1 LWNNAIQVSA
11 TQLNISHFNADGV
24 DIDIFLA
31 LLKTNDTLILQDSA
45 NNANYQRWTVTGN
58 VTEFSAYTAV
68 PVAIATSGGT
78 GTSGFANALPIILVI
93 VSTGQ
98 QGATG
103 TAGST
108 GPQGPTG
115 ATGTVG
121 PQGPTGATGTTGASG
136 TIGATGIEG
145 ATGVQ
150 GFVGATGAGGL
161 TGATGVTGNTGAT
174 GAFSGTLTGN
184 IDGAGYNISNIGLL
198 SATGNITGN
207 YFIGNGSLL
216 TGITGGGGNG
226 QAIINGNSNVRI
238 DVAGGNVIVGVDG
251 VDQVANITSSAVTVT
266 GVIATP
272 TSMSGN
278 VTVPGNVNSV
288 MFGPVE
294 FGNSSIFTLG
304 NTSTFAIP
312 DFGAGGNG
320 GGNGTAIINGTSN
333 VSIDSANAN
342 VTIGVAG
349 TANVAVITTNTV
361 SVTGNVEATVAVIA
375 DATYVTNGLALNQR
389 TVTANYTVPT
399 DYNALSAG
407 PITVA
412 NAVVVNIGT
421 SSWVIV

>member
-1 LWNNAIQVSA
+1 
-11 TQLNISHFNADGV
+11 
-24 DIDIFLA
+24 
-31 LLKTNDTLILQDSA
+31 
-45 NNANYQRWTVTGN
+45 
-58 VTEFSAYTAV
+58 
-68 PVAIATSGGT
+68 
-78 GTSGFANALPIILVI
+78 
-93 VSTGQ
+93 
-98 QGATG
+98 
-103 TAGST
+103 
-108 GPQGPTG
+108 
-115 ATGTVG
+115 
-121 PQGPTGATGTTGASG
+121 
-136 TIGATGIEG
+136 
-145 ATGVQ
+145 VQ
-150 GFVGATGAGGL
+150 GFVGATGPTGL
-161 TGATGVTGNTGAT
+161 TGATGLTGNTGAT
-174 GAFSGTLTGN
+174 GSFSGTLTGN

-207 YFIGNGSLL
+207 YFIGNGSQL

-226 QAIINGNSNVRI
+226 TAIVNGNSNVRI
-238 DVAGGNVIVGVDG
+238 DVAGGNVIVGVNG

-272 TSMSGN
+272 NSISGN

-312 DFGAGGNG
+312 DFGNVGNG

-342 VTIGVAG
+342 VTIGVNG
-349 TANVAVITTNTV
+349 TGNVAVITTNTV
-361 SVTGNVEATVAVIA
+361 SVTGNVQATVAVIA
-375 DATYVTNGLALNQR
+375 DATYVNNGLALNKR